1 MKRPITGMPWAD
13 PGLRFV
19 ALATMAENDIS
30 EDDRMYRPEATS
42 HSLDSPVSITLGH
55 PL

>member
-1 MKRPITGMPWAD
+1 MKRPITGMPWTD

-19 ALATMAENDIS
+19 VLATMAENDIS

-42 HSLDSPVSITLGH
+42 HSLDSPVSITLGC